1 MNSQIDRFNNAV
13 SIGDMVVYCGTTVGL
28 VIGTIVKVNPASYK
42 VKYFGKGWRN
52 EKAERYV
59 NVPFSYSNSILTEKS
74 LQEFDKLELL
84 NEMEKLR
91 LGFTQ

>member
-28 VIGTIVKVNPASYK
+28 VIGTIVKVNPLSYK

-52 EKAERYV
+52 EKVERYV

>member
-13 SIGDMVVYCGTTVGL
+13 SIGDMVVYCGTSVGL
-28 VIGTIVKVNPASYK
+28 VIGTIVKVNPLSYK
-42 VKYFGKGWRN
+42 VKYFGKSWRD
-52 EKAERYV
+52 EKVERYV